1 MKPVYIILKLIVH
14 CWDFRVL
21 ASDPPTIS
29 LFITFSFLSPLKKIT
44 NEFLCLWSCSAMF
57 PYVMGAGRSSW
68 DTGCNGGRLGREPGG
83 FVTVRQ
89 LLIPLADG
97 WLTFWNKILRE
108 AGERRKRR
116 SMGRRHLKDWKS
128 RNELSAP
135 RFKENF
141 IIGHRSV
148 VSFQLGSQR
157 PSLRGIMQVFLTFF
171 WPYQANCVHEKRQVN
186 ISYKNWAATYTDIK
200 GQPFLE
206 C

>member
-1 MKPVYIILKLIVH
+1 
-14 CWDFRVL
+14 
-21 ASDPPTIS
+21 
-29 LFITFSFLSPLKKIT
+29 
-44 NEFLCLWSCSAMF
+44 MF

-68 DTGCNGGRLGREPGG
+68 DTGCNGGPLGREPGD

-97 WLTFWNKILRE
+97 WLTFWNKILRV

-148 VSFQLGSQR
+148 VSLQLGSQR
-157 PSLRGIMQVFLTFF
+157 PSLRGIIQVFLAFC

-186 ISYKNWAATYTDIK
+186 FSFKNWAAMYTDIM

-206 C
+206 G